1 MAKEYWTLTEVMEL
15 FEIEEDFLSDLEDEE
30 IICPVCR
37 KDSPEKLFSSL
48 EMERLRVAK
57 ILFHEMGVNLPGVE
71 VILRMRQNML
81 DMRRQ
86 FDDILE
92 NLAHDL
98 RERFKNTGF

>member
-1 MAKEYWTLTEVMEL
+1 MAKEYWTIAEVMEL
-15 FEIEEDFLSDLEDEE
+15 FEIEEGFLSDLEDEE

-37 KDSPEKLFSSL
+37 NDSPEKLFSSL

-57 ILFHEMGVNLPGVE
+57 ILFHEMGVNLPGVD

-81 DMRRQ
+81 DMRKQ

-92 NLAHDL
+92 NLARDL
-98 RERFKNTGF
+98 RERFKNTAF

>member
-15 FEIEEDFLSDLEDEE
+15 FKIEEDFLSDLEDEE
-30 IICPVCR
+30 IVCPICR
-37 KDSPEKLFSSL
+37 NDSPEKLFSSL

-57 ILFHEMGVNLPGVE
+57 ILFHEMGVNLPGVD

-98 RERFKNTGF
+98 RERFKNRGF

>member
-1 MAKEYWTLTEVMEL
+1 MAKEYWTITEVMEL
-15 FEIEEDFLSDLEDEE
+15 FEIEEGFLSDLEDEE

-37 KDSPEKLFSSL
+37 NDSPEKLFSSL

-57 ILFHEMGVNLPGVE
+57 ILFHEMGVNLPGVD

-81 DMRRQ
+81 DMRKQ

-92 NLAHDL
+92 NLARDL
-98 RERFKNTGF
+98 RERFKNTAF